1 MNISRAGLTLIK
13 DFEKLRLTA
22 YLDAAGVWTIGYGH
36 TRSALPG
43 MQISEARALDLLS
56 QDVEDAEFTVQRFV
70 RAPITQYQF
79 DALVSLVFNIGGGA
93 FKSSTI
99 LRLINERA
107 EPLRI
112 GAEFKRWVYGNGK
125 KLGGLELRRAAERRM
140 YLGEAA

>member
-22 YLDAAGVWTIGYGH
+22 YLDAVGVWTIGYGH

>member
-13 DFEKLRLTA
+13 GFEKLRLTA
-22 YLDAAGVWTIGYGH
+22 YLDAVGVWTIGYGH
-36 TRSALPG
+36 TLSAVPG

-56 QDVEDAEFTVQRFV
+56 QDVESAEFSVQRFV
-70 RAPITQYQF
+70 RVPLTQYQF

-112 GAEFKRWVYGNGK
+112 AAEFKRWVYGNGK

>member
-1 MNISRAGLTLIK
+1 MNISRAGLTLIT

-22 YLDAAGVWTIGYGH
+22 YLDAVGVWTIGYGH
-36 TRSALPG
+36 TRSAVPG

-70 RAPITQYQF
+70 RAPITQCQF

-125 KLGGLELRRAAERRM
+125 KLSGLELRRAAERRM
-140 YLGEAA
+140 YLGEAT

>member
-13 DFEKLRLTA
+13 GFEKLRLTA
-22 YLDAAGVWTIGYGH
+22 YLDAVGVWTIGYGH
-36 TRSALPG
+36 TLSAVPG
-43 MQISEARALDLLS
+43 MQISALRALDLLS
-56 QDVEDAEFTVQRFV
+56 QDVESAEFTVQRFV
-70 RAPITQYQF
+70 RVPITQYEF

-107 EPLRI
+107 EPMRI

>member
-1 MNISRAGLTLIK
+1 MNISLAGLTLIK
-13 DFEKLRLTA
+13 GFEKLRLTA
-22 YLDAAGVWTIGYGH
+22 YLDAVGVWTIGYGH

-56 QDVEDAEFTVQRFV
+56 QDVQDAESSVQRFV
-70 RAPITQYQF
+70 HVPLTQYQF

>member
-13 DFEKLRLTA
+13 SFEKLRLTA
-22 YLDAAGVWTIGYGH
+22 YLDAVGVWTIGYGH

>member
-1 MNISRAGLTLIK
+1 MNISDAGLTLITG
-13 DFEKLRLTA
+13 FEKLRLTA
-22 YLDAAGVWTIGYGH
+22 YLDAVGVWTIGYGH

-56 QDVEDAEFTVQRFV
+56 QDVQDAESSVQRFV
-70 RAPITQYQF
+70 RVPLTQYQF